1 MAEPEREGLPPLE
14 YSDCFLDSPSFR
26 DLIDLYDKELEANG
40 AEVKALIKG
49 CQSMILATE
58 GTVTSFFLRVTTRQ

>member
-1 MAEPEREGLPPLE
+1 MAETNGLPPLE
-14 YSDCFLDSPSFR
+14 YSECFMDSPSFR

-49 CQSMILATE
+49 CQNMITATE
-58 GTVTSFFLRVTTRQ
+58 GWYWLFPCVSPLC